1 MRIKGMQRTPAHLSR
16 CARAGVAY
24 ELVSV
29 LMIAFTCGFVTA
41 LRRIRVHRNST
52 SEIHVITIYVTTVA
66 PVSYSR
72 AKTVRNHPQ
81 TRYAMLTNKTE

>member
-52 SEIHVITIYVTTVA
+52 HVLTICVTTVA
-66 PVSYSR
+66 PVSYS
-72 AKTVRNHPQ
+72 
-81 TRYAMLTNKTE
+81 LSC